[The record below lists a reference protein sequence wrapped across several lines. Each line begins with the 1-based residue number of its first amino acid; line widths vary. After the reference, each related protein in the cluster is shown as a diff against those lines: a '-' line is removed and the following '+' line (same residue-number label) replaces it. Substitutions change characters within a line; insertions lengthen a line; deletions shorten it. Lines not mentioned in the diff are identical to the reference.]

1 MDPDPLAGGGVWAVW
16 SPPLPAPA
24 AALPPAPP
32 PPPPPQAAKSMAT
45 ATLTISLFVLFT
57 LMSGTMTSCNNCPVL
72 CKRTGSPRLVGDLRR
87 HSLKTERNGNCAR
100 STSTKVDERLLL
112 CESQHRPGHA
122 IVRWIT
128 NRNQHRAARRG
139 WKIADVCARP
149 LEPCGGYPRDRYR
162 DRARSE
168 SRRYISPA
176 LLLSLLM
183 VRVEDVV
190 RSVRYEGR
198 SADICR

>member
-1 MDPDPLAGGGVWAVW
+1 
-16 SPPLPAPA
+16 
-24 AALPPAPP
+24 
-32 PPPPPQAAKSMAT
+32 MAT

-72 CKRTGSPRLVGDLRR
+72 CKRTGSHRLVGDWRR
-87 HSLKTERNGNCAR
+87 HSLKTERNGNGAR
-100 STSTKVDERLLL
+100 STSTKVDER
-112 CESQHRPGHA
+112 CYFVKVNIGPGTQSCDGS
-122 IVRWIT
+122 RTET
-128 NRNQHRAARRG
+128 N
-139 WKIADVCARP
+139 IAPHDVGRKLRTSVYVHLGA
-149 LEPCGGYPRDRYR
+149 CGGYPHDRYR

-176 LLLSLLM
+176 LLPSLLM

-190 RSVRYEGR
+190 GSVRYEGR